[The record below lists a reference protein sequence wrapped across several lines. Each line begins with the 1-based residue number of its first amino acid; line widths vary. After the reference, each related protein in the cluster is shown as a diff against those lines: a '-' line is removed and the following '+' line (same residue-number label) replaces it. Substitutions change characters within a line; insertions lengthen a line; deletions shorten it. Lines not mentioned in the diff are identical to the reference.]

1 MDYIQGTDRDQFT
14 LFPEALD
21 DYISQENPIRFI
33 DAYVDSLDLD
43 QLGFRHAILQ
53 ETGRP
58 PYHPGDLLKLYL
70 YGYLNRVRSSRQ
82 LEREAQRNVEV
93 MWLMRRLT
101 PDFKTIADF
110 RRDNRKAIRN
120 VSREFTLFCRQLNL
134 FSGDLVAIDGSKFK
148 AVNRR
153 DRNFTKKQL
162 KRLIQKLDEDIDRYL
177 DELDEADEEEPQEK
191 KLTAEELQQKIDE
204 MRRRRAEAQELGKK
218 LDESGASQISLTDP
232 DSRMMPVSG
241 GRRTDVGY
249 NVQVSVDPKHKLIV
263 DHEVT
268 NAVTDRDLLSHIAKR
283 VKDLLGVDELE
294 VLADMGY
301 YHGKEVKACLEAG
314 ITPYIPK
321 PKTSASR
328 KWGLFAKDD
337 FRYDQEQDCYWC
349 PAGEKLA
356 FRFQTTEKGRDIKYY
371 TSSACSQ
378 CAIKAQCT
386 RNKGG
391 RRITRWV
398 DEDLLD
404 EMERR
409 VRGEPEKMKLRKR
422 LAEHPFGTIKHH
434 WDQGHFL
441 TRKLP
446 NVGAEMALTV
456 LSYNIMRAIKILGV
470 PRMIEALA

>member
-21 DYISQENPIRFI
+21 DYISQENPVRFI

-43 QLGFRHAILQ
+43 RLGFRHAILQ

-204 MRRRRAEAQELGKK
+204 MRRRRAEAQELEKK